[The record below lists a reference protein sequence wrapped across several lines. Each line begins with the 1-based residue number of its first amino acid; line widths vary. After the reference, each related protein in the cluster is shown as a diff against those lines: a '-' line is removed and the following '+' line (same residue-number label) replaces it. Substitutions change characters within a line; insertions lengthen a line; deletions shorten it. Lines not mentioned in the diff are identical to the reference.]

1 MIRKTPPPA
10 TVQADPLAGFPP
22 EVRDACADLPP
33 LVPLEAVTGWSGYS
47 RPGLY
52 KAMNRG
58 TFPRPLKL
66 GPNRI
71 AWTRVDLARW
81 LAGRVAV
88 RAAAADAGAA
98 MARELAAVGLEAGA
112 VDDRIDEE
120 GGQ

>member
-1 MIRKTPPPA
+1 MTRQTPPPA
-10 TVQADPLAGFPP
+10 AAPADLPADPLAAFPP
-22 EVRDACADLPP
+22 EVRDACAALPP
-33 LVPLEAVTGWSGYS
+33 LVPLESVTGWSGYS

-52 KAMNRG
+52 KAMDRG

-88 RAAAADAGAA
+88 RTAAADAGAA
-98 MARELAAVGLEAGA
+98 RAA
-112 VDDRIDEE
+112 
-120 GGQ
+120 GGSR